1 MSAAVS
7 RRLATAVAM
16 VLLAIGVAGC
26 VAAGGYGY
34 DTGGLDY
41 YEPSG
46 GYYGGWGPGYHV
58 GPFRDGRHFDHRVGG
73 RPVAHAFRAAPAS
86 HAMPSI
92 PSHARGGGRGGG
104 GHAGGGGHGGGGHR

>member
-1 MSAAVS
+1 MSAAIS
-7 RRLATAVAM
+7 RRTAAAVAM
-16 VLLAIGVAGC
+16 VLLAIGAAGC
-26 VAAGGYGY
+26 VAAGGGY
-34 DTGGLDY
+34 DTGVGLDY

-73 RPVAHAFRAAPAS
+73 RPVAHAFHAAPAS
-86 HAMPSI
+86 HSMPSI

-104 GHAGGGGHGGGGHR
+104 GGHGGGHR